1 MWICIIKNNWFN
13 REFLTRPSKAAAE
26 KIGHPYHSNATW
38 LVVVEE
44 GHKLYGSQLTDAMV
58 GLGTE
63 NKPVVY
69 TGEGFAVNDAVEK
82 AELEFS
88 GKVRLATGE
97 EVAVK
102 TSFTNRRAKPIKK
115 LNNKHEKG

>member
-1 MWICIIKNNWFN
+1 
-13 REFLTRPSKAAAE
+13 
-26 KIGHPYHSNATW
+26 
-38 LVVVEE
+38 VVEE
-44 GHKLYGSQLTDAMV
+44 GHKLYGSQLTDAVV
-58 GLGTE
+58 GLGTQ

-69 TGEGFAVNDAVEK
+69 KGEGFAVNDAVWK

-102 TSFTNRRAKPIKK
+102 TSFANRRANPIKK
-115 LNNKHEKG
+115 AKQ

>member
-1 MWICIIKNNWFN
+1 
-13 REFLTRPSKAAAE
+13 
-26 KIGHPYHSNATW
+26 
-38 LVVVEE
+38 VVEE
-44 GHKLYGSQLTDAMV
+44 GHKLYGSQLTDAVV

-69 TGEGFAVNDAVEK
+69 KGEGFAVNDAVWK

-102 TSFTNRRAKPIKK
+102 TSFANRRANPIKK
-115 LNNKHEKG
+115 AKQ

>member
-1 MWICIIKNNWFN
+1 
-13 REFLTRPSKAAAE
+13 
-26 KIGHPYHSNATW
+26 
-38 LVVVEE
+38 VVED

-69 TGEGFAVNDAVEK
+69 TGKGFAVNDAVEK
-82 AELEFS
+82 SELQFS
-88 GKVRLATGE
+88 GRVRLAFGE

-102 TSFTNRRAKPIKK
+102 TSFANRRANPIKK
-115 LNNKHEKG
+115 AKQ